1 MTGIATFVTWRHII
15 GIQHHQMD
23 ALQICAVVSC
33 WHLVKSHHLITI
45 KTTIR
50 VVIPNHMKTLARKGF
65 KSIRK
70 FSIGRLRRAKI
81 TKLQNRIR
89 FPLCR
94 FREKFFE
101 PLRTIVHQVLVNIRD
116 QPDPH
121 FTTCLL
127 LSRHGMR

>member
-1 MTGIATFVTWRHII
+1 
-15 GIQHHQMD
+15 
-23 ALQICAVVSC
+23 
-33 WHLVKSHHLITI
+33 VKSHHLIAL
-45 KTTIR
+45 KPTIR

-70 FSIGRLRRAKI
+70 FSIGGRRSAEI

-101 PLRTIVHQVLVNIRD
+101 PLKTIVHQVLVNIRNQRD
-116 QPDPH
+116 SH
-121 FTTCLL
+121 FTTSLL
-127 LSRHGMR
+127 LSRHSVR